1 MSISILLADDHKIIR
16 DGLKSL
22 LDKQPDIVVL
32 GEADNGREAVALAHQ
47 HRPNVIV
54 LDVSMPDL
62 NGMEAAEQLSSELPE
77 CKIIALSMHSDKRF
91 VARMLKAGAS
101 AYLLKNSA
109 FDELVDAIKCVLA
122 GETFLSPLIANVVIR
137 DYVANVAPQQV
148 SDAALLSSRERQVLQ
163 LLAEGKSTKQIAG
176 DLFVSVK
183 TIESHRK
190 NIMHKLQIYNLAD
203 LIKFAIR
210 EGLTSLEP

>member
-22 LDKQPDIVVL
+22 LDKQPDMVVV
-32 GEADNGREAVALAHQ
+32 GEAENGREAVVLAHQ
-47 HRPNVIV
+47 HRPDVIV

-62 NGMEAAEQLSSELPE
+62 NGMEAAEQLTSELPD

-109 FDELVDAIKCVLA
+109 FDELVNAIKTVLA
-122 GETFLSPLIANVVIR
+122 GETFLSPLIASVVIR
-137 DYVANVAPQQV
+137 DYVANVAPQLA